1 MASKE
6 QLPGDD
12 GNVDIDAAF
21 NDLVAR
27 FDSAP
32 ADDSLRPGHKSP
44 EVNKS
49 DESPSEP
56 ESSPCCDEAA
66 SSSRNTTNELP
77 SWDEPT
83 AGSPTMSARDYEL
96 REPPEEFVPA
106 KPPALKPPS
115 LIGWVSWVPVVVV
128 PCFFIFCA
136 IAWKSVPTVVILTAI
151 VVFIAGAGMLVS
163 RLRTSPPEAEGDD
176 GARV

>member
-12 GNVDIDAAF
+12 GDVDIDAAF

-27 FDSAP
+27 FDTAP
-32 ADDSLRPGHKSP
+32 ADDSLRPGQKPPS
-44 EVNKS
+44 VIS
-49 DESPSEP
+49 DPPASE
-56 ESSPCCDEAA
+56 DTAAAEATEKA
-66 SSSRNTTNELP
+66 SGPAKDTANELP
-77 SWDEPT
+77 SWDEPVT
-83 AGSPTMSARDYEL
+83 ESPVLGARDYEL

-106 KPPALKPPS
+106 KPPALKAPS
-115 LIGWVSWVPVVVV
+115 LIGWVSWVPVVAV

-136 IAWKSVPTVVILTAI
+136 IAWKSVPAVVILTAI
-151 VVFIAGAGMLVS
+151 VVFVAGAGMLVS
-163 RLRTSPPEAEGDD
+163 RLRTTPPEADGDD